1 MSVMSNVESFFGWKP
16 EEFVDDIANATSDFL
31 CDGVDAIESC
41 LISDVGLSEKKE
53 IKKGCDSF
61 LTHMQKTIDKN
72 FDRFELYI
80 LRNIF
85 TVPTNYEELVK
96 FDPKSNQLNKKKKKK
111 KLNSFNYKNIES
123 SSDEFDPTP
132 NSKEMNSKISKLDQE
147 IQELQEEIQIQT
159 KKNRGLLRKKNQ
171 LITGIEN
178 FNQGYRQSISKLQ
191 NVQSSFNLNSVTELT
206 NQISTNYKQ
215 LQEIDQTINKMK
227 KNETNEKKNNTKN
240 YHTKFLENRSTTND
254 IRINQLSHFNK
265 KISKK

>member
-1 MSVMSNVESFFGWKP
+1 MTNIESFFGWKP

-31 CDGVDAIESC
+31 CDGVDAIENC
-41 LISDVGLSEKKE
+41 LISDVGLGDKKE

-61 LTHMQKTIDKN
+61 LTYMQKTVDKN

-85 TVPTNYEELVK
+85 TMPTNYEELVK
-96 FDPKSNQLNKKKKKK
+96 FDPKINQPNKKKKKK

-123 SSDEFDPTP
+123 SSDEFDRTP
-132 NSKEMNSKISKLDQE
+132 NSKEMNSKIYQLDQD
-147 IQELQEEIQIQT
+147 IQKLQEEIQSQT
-159 KKNRGLLRKKNQ
+159 LKNRGLLRKKNQ
-171 LITGIEN
+171 LITGIGN
-178 FNQGYRQSISKLQ
+178 FNQGYKQNISKLQ
-191 NVQSSFNLNSVTELT
+191 SVQSSFNIGSITELT

-215 LQEIDQTINKMK
+215 FQEIDQAINKMK
-227 KNETNEKKNNTKN
+227 MDETKEKKNIPKN

-254 IRINQLSHFNK
+254 ISINQLTHFNK